1 MMPKFT
7 SVLLTALLLAVGTGA
22 QAEQQSLTPIPNT
35 PMAPD
40 FTLDDLNGDAHSL
53 SDYRGRVVILNFWA
67 TWCPPCR
74 REMPSMERAWQQL
87 KKHDVVMLA
96 VDVGEDLDTVYTFLA
111 DYPVSFPLLL
121 DEDAQVVG
129 KFPVRGLPTSYVIDP
144 EGRLVYQAIGGREWD
159 EPEILEKVRALRE
172 SAQVVDA
179 VPARESHRPG
189 STF

>member
-1 MMPKFT
+1 MMRNFT

-22 QAEQQSLTPIPNT
+22 QAELQSLTPIPNT

-121 DEDAQVVG
+121 DEQAEVVR

-159 EPEILEKVRALRE
+159 EPELLEKVRALRE
-172 SAQVVDA
+172 GAQVVDA
-179 VPARESHRPG
+179 VPAREPNRPG